1 MLSLTYRHRFSP
13 SIRRLSAIDRQF
25 SQTSSSSS
33 SSSLQLITASNIDAG
48 RRKDSV
54 FGSYTRWI
62 SVIAAGSSLGLLYW
76 FSISESDSATG
87 FFKKRLLS
95 FCDSPSAV
103 AESTGDDD
111 SRSKTGFQ
119 KLSLPDYNSKF
130 IFGDAFRRKVFFK
143 YEKRIRLRSPPEKVF
158 EYFASSWTAE
168 GELLMQPADLMR
180 AVIPVFPPS
189 ESNAVR
195 EGYLIGERRPGQLQ
209 CPPSKFFMLF
219 DVNNDG
225 RISFKEYIFFV
236 TLLSIPESSFS
247 VAFKMFDT
255 DNSGEIDKEEFKK
268 VMAFMRAYNR
278 QGAVHK
284 DGLRTGLK
292 VSGSVDDGGLVELFF
307 GKDGKARLQ
316 YDKFIQFMRDL
327 QDEVLRL
334 EFAHY
339 DCKNQGTISAKD
351 FALSMVA
358 SADMS
363 HLDKLID
370 RVEEL
375 NNKPHLKDIRITFE
389 EFKNFAE
396 LRRKL
401 QPFSLALF
409 SYGKVNGQLTKED
422 FQRAAFHVC
431 GVSLTDNVVEIIF
444 DVFDSNLDGTLSA
457 DEFLRVMHKRIKD
470 VTQPVESG
478 ISGFLHNCSIGRFF
492 S

>member
-1 MLSLTYRHRFSP
+1 
-13 SIRRLSAIDRQF
+13 
-25 SQTSSSSS
+25 
-33 SSSLQLITASNIDAG
+33 
-48 RRKDSV
+48 
-54 FGSYTRWI
+54 
-62 SVIAAGSSLGLLYW
+62 
-76 FSISESDSATG
+76 
-87 FFKKRLLS
+87 
-95 FCDSPSAV
+95 
-103 AESTGDDD
+103 
-111 SRSKTGFQ
+111 
-119 KLSLPDYNSKF
+119 
-130 IFGDAFRRKVFFK
+130 
-143 YEKRIRLRSPPEKVF
+143 
-158 EYFASSWTAE
+158 
-168 GELLMQPADLMR
+168 
-180 AVIPVFPPS
+180 
-189 ESNAVR
+189 
-195 EGYLIGERRPGQLQ
+195 
-209 CPPSKFFMLF
+209 
-219 DVNNDG
+219 
-225 RISFKEYIFFV
+225 
-236 TLLSIPESSFS
+236 
-247 VAFKMFDT
+247 
-255 DNSGEIDKEEFKK
+255 
-268 VMAFMRAYNR
+268 MAFMRAYNR

-363 HLDKLID
+363 HLDKLLD

>member
-1 MLSLTYRHRFSP
+1 MLSLTSRHRSSP
-13 SIRRLSAIDRQF
+13 SIRRVSAIHRQF
-25 SQTSSSSS
+25 SQTSSSSCF
-33 SSSLQLITASNIDAG
+33 SLQLITASNIDAD
-48 RRKDSV
+48 RQDSV

-76 FSISESDSATG
+76 YSTSESDSATG
-87 FFKKRLLS
+87 FLKKPLLS
-95 FCDSPSAV
+95 FCDSPPAV

-119 KLSLPDYNSKF
+119 KLSLPDYSSKF

-158 EYFASSWTAE
+158 EYFASFRTPE
-168 GELLMQPADLMR
+168 GESLMQPADLMR
-180 AVIPVFPPS
+180 AVVPVFPPS

-195 EGYLIGERRPGQLQ
+195 EGYLSGERRPGELQ
-209 CPPSKFFMLF
+209 CSPSKFFMLF

-225 RISFKEYIFFV
+225 LISFKEYIFFV

-247 VAFKMFDT
+247 IAFKTFDT

-268 VMAFMRAYNR
+268 VMALMRARNR

-284 DGLRTGLK
+284 DGRRTWLK
-292 VSGSVDDGGLVELFF
+292 VSASVDDGGLVELFF

-316 YDKFIQFMRDL
+316 HDKFIQFMRDL

-339 DCKNQGTISAKD
+339 DCKNRETISAKD

-363 HLDKLID
+363 HLDKLLD

-396 LRRKL
+396 LHRKL

-422 FQRAAFHVC
+422 LQRAAFHVC

-444 DVFDSNLDGTLSA
+444 HVFDSNLDGNLSA

-478 ISGFLHNCSIGRFF
+478 ISGFLHNCSVGRFF